1 MQIWPRPI
9 QKLGFCP
16 NLLVDLVE
24 SINPSMTRFLFSL
37 AFLVAI
43 CVSAQ
48 QLKSPS
54 EFLGYE
60 LGTQF
65 SRHHEVVDYYEYLA
79 EAAPDRVKLTVYG
92 QTNER
97 RPLILAYVSSAENLS
112 NLENIRQEH
121 LKDTEGTGNLSK
133 AIVWLSYNVHGNE
146 SVSTEASMKTIYEL
160 LTNKSSY
167 LENTVV
173 IMDPCINPD
182 GRDRYS
188 NWYNQFKNTPYQ
200 VDPNSKEHH
209 EGWWSGRSNHY
220 MFDLNRD
227 WAWLTQVESQQ
238 RLKVFNQWLP
248 HVHVDFHEQGVDN
261 PYYFAP
267 AAEPYHEV
275 ITDFQRNFQVTL
287 GRNHAKYFDANGWFY
302 FTKEVFDLLY
312 PSYGDTYPMYNGS
325 IGMTYEQGGSGRAGL
340 GIITSIGDT
349 LTLKDRIAHHFTTG
363 LSTVEVSSQ
372 NAQKLNEEFRK
383 FHQNKAFKYKS
394 YVLKGDKDK
403 LNALKSLLE
412 KHSIEYGDLESGSYK
427 GHSYSSGNTG
437 SLTINK
443 NGMVVSTD
451 QPKGTL
457 VKVLFEPNA
466 KLSDSLTYD
475 ITAWSL
481 PYAYGLDAIAST
493 STVSPQA
500 VQPSVASSSINSG
513 SYAYL
518 TDWNSMEDARFL
530 AALLNEGIRVRKADH
545 PFSIDG
551 KSFDRGTLI
560 ITKGDNEN
568 KKDFITALNS
578 IVQKFNKDITATS
591 TGFVDSGKD
600 FGSSSIQ
607 MITKPKIAVL
617 SGGPTSTLRFGEI
630 WHFFE
635 QQLHYPLTVIDD
647 EYADRVDL
655 NEYNILILPDGRY
668 GSYFSEE
675 KLSELKGWVR
685 QGGKIIA
692 MGGSIN
698 ALDGENGFGIKQKKM
713 EKDTSENSPQPYE
726 DWERERIKGAITGA
740 IFKTKVDNSNPLA
753 YGYGSDYF
761 SLKLGSSAYEYLD
774 YGNAVY
780 LEQNTKPFSGFAG
793 IEAQKRIAETLIFG
807 VENYGRGQVVYMV
820 DNPLF
825 RGFWENGKLFFANAL
840 FMVD

>member
-1 MQIWPRPI
+1 
-9 QKLGFCP
+9 
-16 NLLVDLVE
+16 
-24 SINPSMTRFLFSL
+24 MTRFLFSIVLL
-37 AFLVAI
+37 ASFSL
-43 CVSAQ
+43 SAQ

-65 SRHHEVVDYYEYLA
+65 TRHHEVVDYYEYLA
-79 EAAPDRVKLTVYG
+79 EAASDRVQLTVYG
-92 QTNER
+92 KTNER
-97 RPLILAYVSSAENLS
+97 RPLILAYVSSDENLA

-121 LKDTEGTGNLSK
+121 LNNMEGTGNPSK

-160 LTNKSSY
+160 LTKKSAY

-188 NWYNQFKNTPYQ
+188 NWYNQYKNTPYQ

-227 WAWLTQVESQQ
+227 WAWLTQIESQQ
-238 RLKVFNQWLP
+238 RLKMFNQWLP
-248 HVHVDFHEQGVDN
+248 HVHVDFHEQGVN
-261 PYYFAP
+261 SPYYFAP

-275 ITDFQRNFQVTL
+275 ITDFQRDFQVTL

-312 PSYGDTYPMYNGS
+312 PSYGDTYPIYNGA
-325 IGMTYEQGGSGRAGL
+325 IGMTYEQGGSGQAGL
-340 GIITSIGDT
+340 GIKTAIGDT

-372 NAQKLNEEFRK
+372 NVDKLNQEFRK
-383 FHQNKAFKYKS
+383 FHQNKDFRYNS

-403 LNALKSLLE
+403 LDALKSLLD
-412 KHSIEYGDLESGSYK
+412 KHDIEYGDLSSGSYK
-427 GHSYSSGNTG
+427 GHSYGSGSNG
-437 SLTINK
+437 NLSINK
-443 NGMVVSTD
+443 DGMVVSTD

-481 PYAYGLDAIAST
+481 PYAYGLDAIAS
-493 STVSPQA
+493 
-500 VQPSVASSSINSG
+500 ASSVPSQNVQKTTPSSNIESG

-518 TDWNSMEDARFL
+518 TDWNSMNDARFL
-530 AALLNEGIRVRKADH
+530 AALLKEGIRVRKADH
-545 PFSIDG
+545 PFTIEG
-551 KSFDRGTLI
+551 KSFERGALI

-568 KKDFITALNS
+568 KENFIATLQTIAS
-578 IVQKFNKDITATS
+578 KFNKDITPTG

-607 MITKPKIAVL
+607 MIAKPKIAVL

-655 NEYNILILPDGRY
+655 YEYDILVLPDGRY
-668 GSYFSEE
+668 GNYFNEDE
-675 KLSELKGWVR
+675 LTELKGWVR
-685 QGGKIIA
+685 KGGKIIA
-692 MGGSIN
+692 MGGAID
-698 ALDGENGFGIKQKKM
+698 ALDGEKGFGIKKKKLE
-713 EKDTSENSPQPYE
+713 EKENGENSPQPYK
-726 DWERERIKGAITGA
+726 DWERESIKGAITGA
-740 IFKTKVDNSNPLA
+740 IFKTKVDNTNPLA

-761 SLKLGSSAYEYLD
+761 SLKLGSNTYEYLD
-774 YGNAVY
+774 NGNAVY

-793 IEAQKRIAETLIFG
+793 AEARKKISESLIFG
-807 VENYGRGQVVYMV
+807 IESHGRGQIIYMV

>member
-1 MQIWPRPI
+1 
-9 QKLGFCP
+9 
-16 NLLVDLVE
+16 
-24 SINPSMTRFLFSL
+24 MTRFLFSL
-37 AFLVAI
+37 ILLVSI
-43 CVSAQ
+43 SLSAQ
-48 QLKSPS
+48 ELKSPS

-65 SRHHEVVDYYEYLA
+65 TRHHEVVDYYEYLA
-79 EAAPDRVKLTVYG
+79 EAAADRVQLTVYG
-92 QTNER
+92 KTNER
-97 RPLILAYVSSAENLS
+97 RPLILAHVSSAENIA
-112 NLENIRQEH
+112 NLETIRQEH
-121 LKDTEGTGNLSK
+121 LKGTEGTGNSSK

-160 LTNKSSY
+160 LTKKSSY

-173 IMDPCINPD
+173 IIDPCINPD

-188 NWYNQFKNTPYQ
+188 NWYNQYKNTPYQ

-227 WAWLTQVESQQ
+227 WAWLTQIESQQ
-238 RLKVFNQWLP
+238 RLKKFNQWLP
-248 HVHVDFHEQGVDN
+248 HVHVDFHEQGVN
-261 PYYFAP
+261 SPYYFAP

-275 ITDFQRNFQVTL
+275 ITEFQRDFQVTL
-287 GRNHAKYFDANGWFY
+287 GRNHAKYFDANNWFY

-312 PSYGDTYPMYNGS
+312 PSYGDTYPIYNGA
-325 IGMTYEQGGSGRAGL
+325 IGMTYEQGGSGQAGL
-340 GIITSIGDT
+340 GIVTAIGDT

-372 NAQKLNEEFRK
+372 NVEKLNQEFRK
-383 FHQNKAFKYKS
+383 FHQNKDFKYKS
-394 YVLKGDKDK
+394 YVLKGDRDK
-403 LNALKSLLE
+403 LNALKSLLD
-412 KHSIEYGDLESGSYK
+412 KHNIVYGDLSNGSYK
-427 GHSYSSGNTG
+427 GHSYGSGSNG
-437 SLTINK
+437 NLSINK
-443 NGMVVSTD
+443 DGMVVSTD

-481 PYAYGLDAIAST
+481 PYAYGLDAVAST
-493 STVSPQA
+493 SP
-500 VQPSVASSSINSG
+500 VASQNVQQTTASANIGSG

-518 TDWNSMEDARFL
+518 TDWNSMDDARFL
-530 AALLNEGIRVRKADH
+530 AALLREGIRVRKADH
-545 PFSIDG
+545 PFTIEG
-551 KSFDRGTLI
+551 KSFERGTLI

-568 KKDFITALNS
+568 KEDFISTLQTIAT
-578 IVQKFNKDITATS
+578 KFKKDITSTA

-617 SGGPTSTLRFGEI
+617 SGGPTSTLRFGEV

-647 EYADRVDL
+647 EYAGRVDL
-655 NEYNILILPDGRY
+655 NQYDILVLPDGRY
-668 GSYFSEE
+668 GNYFNEE
-675 KLSELKGWVR
+675 ELTELKSWVR
-685 QGGKIIA
+685 KGGKIIA
-692 MGGSIN
+692 MGGSID
-698 ALDGENGFGIKQKKM
+698 ALDGEKGFGIQKKKSE
-713 EKDTSENSPQPYE
+713 EKENDENTPQPYK

-740 IFKTKVDNSNPLA
+740 IFKTKVDNTNPLA
-753 YGYGSDYF
+753 YGYGTDYF
-761 SLKLGSSAYEYLD
+761 SLKLGSSAYEYLGN
-774 YGNAVY
+774 GNAVY

-793 IEAQKRIAETLIFG
+793 VEARKRISGSLIFG
-807 VENYGRGQVVYMV
+807 IENHGRGQVIYMV

>member
-1 MQIWPRPI
+1 
-9 QKLGFCP
+9 
-16 NLLVDLVE
+16 
-24 SINPSMTRFLFSL
+24 MTRFLFSL
-37 AFLVAI
+37 VLLASFSL
-43 CVSAQ
+43 SAQ

-65 SRHHEVVDYYEYLA
+65 TRHHEVVDYYEYLA
-79 EAAPDRVKLTVYG
+79 EAASDRVQLTVYG
-92 QTNER
+92 KTNER
-97 RPLILAYVSSAENLS
+97 RPLILAYVSSAENLA

-121 LKDTEGTGNLSK
+121 LNNMEGTGNPSK

-160 LTNKSSY
+160 LTKKSAY

-188 NWYNQFKNTPYQ
+188 NWYNQYKNTPYQ

-227 WAWLTQVESQQ
+227 WAWLTQIESQQ
-238 RLKVFNQWLP
+238 RLKMFNQWLP
-248 HVHVDFHEQGVDN
+248 HVHVDFHEQGVN
-261 PYYFAP
+261 SPYYFAP

-275 ITDFQRNFQVTL
+275 ITDFQRDFQVTL

-312 PSYGDTYPMYNGS
+312 PSYGDTYPIYNGA
-325 IGMTYEQGGSGRAGL
+325 IGMTYEQGGSGQAGL
-340 GIITSIGDT
+340 GIKTAIGDT

-372 NAQKLNEEFRK
+372 NVDKLNQEFRK
-383 FHQNKAFKYKS
+383 FHQNKDFRYNS

-403 LNALKSLLE
+403 LDALKSLLD
-412 KHSIEYGDLESGSYK
+412 KHDIEYGDLSSGSYK
-427 GHSYSSGNTG
+427 GHSYGSGSNG
-437 SLTINK
+437 NLSINK
-443 NGMVVSTD
+443 DGMVVSTD

-481 PYAYGLDAIAST
+481 PYAYGLDAIAS
-493 STVSPQA
+493 
-500 VQPSVASSSINSG
+500 ASSVPSQNVQKTTPSSNIESG

-518 TDWNSMEDARFL
+518 TDWNSMNDARFL
-530 AALLNEGIRVRKADH
+530 AALLKEGIRVRKADH
-545 PFSIDG
+545 PFTIEG
-551 KSFDRGTLI
+551 KSFERGALI

-568 KKDFITALNS
+568 KENFIATLQTIAS
-578 IVQKFNKDITATS
+578 KFNKDITPTG

-607 MITKPKIAVL
+607 MIAKPKIAVL

-655 NEYNILILPDGRY
+655 YEYDILVLPDGRY
-668 GSYFSEE
+668 GNYFNEDE
-675 KLSELKGWVR
+675 LTELKGWVR
-685 QGGKIIA
+685 KGGKIIA
-692 MGGSIN
+692 MGGAID
-698 ALDGENGFGIKQKKM
+698 ALDGEKGFGIKKKKL
-713 EKDTSENSPQPYE
+713 EENENGENSPQPYK
-726 DWERERIKGAITGA
+726 DWERESIKGAITGA
-740 IFKTKVDNSNPLA
+740 IFKTKVDNTNPLA

-761 SLKLGSSAYEYLD
+761 SLKLGSNTYEYLD
-774 YGNAVY
+774 NGNAVY

-793 IEAQKRIAETLIFG
+793 AEARKKISESLIFG
-807 VENYGRGQVVYMV
+807 IESHGRGQIIYMV